1 MYVIIYYVY
10 ASVSA
15 LEQGSVCGSQ
25 KRARDPRKSEC
36 ALLTE
41 VLETELRSSERA
53 ASALLKAASF
63 LALLSLA
70 HLENE
75 DFPLPHSIFV

>member
-1 MYVIIYYVY
+1 MYVIIYYVFG
-10 ASVSA
+10 SVSA
-15 LEQGSVCGSQ
+15 LEHGSVCGSQ
-25 KRARDPRKSEC
+25 LMARDLRKSEC

-41 VLETELRSSERA
+41 VLETELWSSERA
-53 ASALLKAASF
+53 ASALLTAASF

-75 DFPLPHSIFV
+75 DFPLSHSIFV